1 MSGDELEF
9 ESCWEERMSPPQEAV
24 KYEATVV
31 EEGRI
36 ALSLPFPAGTHV
48 EVLIVK
54 PTDEAAELTAAAE
67 SSLQFWNHPRDDE
80 DWNDA

>member
-1 MSGDELEF
+1 
-9 ESCWEERMSPPQEAV
+9 MSPPQEAV
-24 KYEATVV
+24 KYDATVD

-48 EVLIVK
+48 EVFVVK
-54 PTDEAAELTAAAE
+54 PADESAELTAAAE
-67 SSLQFWNHPRDDE
+67 SSLEFWEHPWDDE